1 MALMFGYSGFL
12 KGRKGDSVFYVR
24 RGKQIVRQ
32 YVGNPYDRKSPAQ
45 LRNRAI
51 MSELGRLST
60 ILKSCLMFTPKG
72 LQTMRNRFVSA
83 NWSLVMDLEGTLAV
97 DLWRLELAG
106 GARTMTDFEVTRYGE
121 NRMRWGLLQDRH
133 DWYDAVVYVWGEV
146 DVNGDLSFAKCQCVA
161 EAGEDGRFALDMANM
176 EGDLICWAY
185 AIVSISARFSHYLGD
200 VHGNS
205 ISQIVQLIAS
215 RLVSDYDY
223 APTYTVGCQLGKNV
237 SHASSA
243 DSEPTT
249 YYYVG
254 AFTSGDGEVDGAGW
268 YAAGA
273 HVSLTASP
281 DEGNCFVG
289 WYEDGVLVGQGVN
302 IQWEC
307 SGNRTL
313 EARFAVSVDLSFR
326 LSNDCSCTGAG
337 VHPINSV
344 VECLCTP
351 AEGYEFLAF
360 SDGDTAICRQNPMN
374 YFLSESKVITVET
387 VPTGG
392 TVNLSVTRVGSGTHP
407 LQGSY
412 AINTMCHVVC
422 VPSSGYHYVGTYES
436 GVLVDTT
443 GDFNLWMDRDRSIE
457 IRYALDE

>member
-72 LQTMRNRFVSA
+72 LQSMRNRFVSA
-83 NWSLVMDLEGTLAV
+83 NWNLVMDLEGTLAV

-106 GARTMTDFEVTRYGE
+106 GARTMTDFEVTRYGD
-121 NRMRWGLLQDRH
+121 NRLRWGLLQDRH
-133 DWYDAVVYVWGEV
+133 DWYNAVVYVWGQV
-146 DVNGDLSFAKCQCVA
+146 DENGDLTFAQCKCVA
-161 EAGEDGRFALDMANM
+161 EAGEDGRFALDMANV
-176 EGDLICWAY
+176 EGELICWAY
-185 AIVSISARFSHYLGD
+185 GVVALSARFRSYLGD
-200 VHGNS
+200 IAGDT
-205 ISQIVQLIAS
+205 ISQVVQLIAS

-223 APTYTVGCQLGKNV
+223 APTYTVGCQLGKDV

-254 AFTSGDGEVDGAGW
+254 AFTTGDGEVDGSGW
-268 YAAGA
+268 YPAGA
-273 HVSLTASP
+273 HVSLTATP

-289 WYEDGVLVGQGVN
+289 WYEDGELIGQGVN
-302 IQWEC
+302 VQWEC

-313 EARFAVSVDLSFR
+313 EARFAAAVNLSFR
-326 LSNDCSCTGAG
+326 LTNGCSCTGAG
-337 VHPINSV
+337 VYPSGSFVN
-344 VECLCTP
+344 CQCTP
-351 AEGYEFLAF
+351 AEGYEFVSFELGGVVLYRR
-360 SDGDTAICRQNPMN
+360 SQMN
-374 YFLSESKVITVET
+374 FMLVADSVITVNT
-387 VPTGG
+387 VPAGEVVYL
-392 TVNLSVTRVGSGTHP
+392 TVQCEGRGNTPLS
-407 LQGSY
+407 GSY
-412 AINTMCHVVC
+412 AIDTWCHVQC
-422 VPSSGYHYVGTYES
+422 VPSSGWHYVGTYES
-436 GVLVDTT
+436 GILVDTT
-443 GDFNLWMDRDRSIE
+443 GDFNLWMDRDREIE